1 MQSPPVPKLWQQLL
15 IWSLGAISV
24 LWLAAIAAGLLE
36 VQANRAQFA
45 LAPHLMGQLIAM
57 FTPQWT
63 TAGGNPWR
71 HSGAWGQILGIAALA
86 AIHFG
91 LLGDS
96 WMASAAAVLV
106 AAIAAQVLGAIL
118 DHRRGAATR
127 PDLLGS
133 ALDSARS
140 SSIGP

>member
-1 MQSPPVPKLWQQLL
+1 
-15 IWSLGAISV
+15 
-24 LWLAAIAAGLLE
+24 
-36 VQANRAQFA
+36 
-45 LAPHLMGQLIAM
+45 MGQLIAM
-57 FTPQWT
+57 FTPQWSVE
-63 TAGGNPWR
+63 GRSPWR
-71 HSGAWGQILGIAALA
+71 YSGAWGQILGIAALA

-91 LLGDS
+91 WLAEF

-106 AAIAAQVLGAIL
+106 AAIAAQILGAIL
-118 DHRRGAATR
+118 EHRRGAANR